1 MVRSAATT
9 VEDYLQ
15 SLSAA
20 RRAIIAPVRDMI
32 ARNLPK
38 GFVETMNWGMIAY
51 EIPLSRYPETYN
63 GKPLTY
69 AALAAQKNYNA
80 VYLSGIGK
88 GSELRTELQAAFKQI
103 GKKFDAGEACVR
115 FQTLDDIPLAVI
127 GRLIRRTTAAA
138 FIKQY
143 EASRAR

>member
-9 VEDYLQ
+9 VENYLQ
-15 SLSAA
+15 SLPDA
-20 RRAIIAPVRDMI
+20 RRAVIAPVRDTI
-32 ARNLPK
+32 VRNLPK

-80 VYLSGIGK
+80 VYLSGIYQR
-88 GSELRTELQAAFKQI
+88 SELRKELQAAFKAI

-115 FQTLDDIPLAVI
+115 FQTLDDIPLAAI
-127 GRLIRRTTAAA
+127 GRLIKRTTPAAL
-138 FIKQY
+138 IKQY